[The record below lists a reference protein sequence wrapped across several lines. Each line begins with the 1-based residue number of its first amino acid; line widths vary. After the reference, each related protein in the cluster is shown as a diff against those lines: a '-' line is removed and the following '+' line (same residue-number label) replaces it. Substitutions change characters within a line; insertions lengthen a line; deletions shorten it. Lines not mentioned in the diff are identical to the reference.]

1 MLRRSF
7 DMAPPPERRLYIAA
21 HVHRGNRPLAV
32 CESRVNEAN
41 VADSVDGEEVAR
53 FAATAAEWWNPRGPY
68 APLHKLTPARVAYV
82 RDHLARR
89 FGRSTA
95 ALDSLSGLSVL
106 DVGCGGGILSEPLAR
121 LGADVTGIEP
131 AEESVAIARAHAS
144 ASGLD
149 IRYQALAAEDLLGE
163 EERFDAVI
171 ASEVIEHV
179 HDVAGF
185 VRTLGAL
192 AKPGGMVLIS
202 TLNRTARSYALAILG
217 AEYVLRW
224 VPAGTHSWRKFVTPA
239 ELSGH
244 FRAAGLMPGKPT
256 GMVYNPLRDA
266 WSLSEDS
273 SVNYWMSA
281 TKG

>member
-1 MLRRSF
+1 
-7 DMAPPPERRLYIAA
+7 
-21 HVHRGNRPLAV
+21 
-32 CESRVNEAN
+32 VNEAD
-41 VADSVDGEEVAR
+41 VADSIDGEEVAR

-68 APLHKLTPARVAYV
+68 APLHKLTPARVSYV
-82 RDHLARR
+82 RDHLAQQ
-89 FGRSTA
+89 FGRNTA

-163 EERFDAVI
+163 DERFDAVI

-185 VRTLGAL
+185 VRTLAAL

-202 TLNRTARSYALAILG
+202 TLNRTARSYALAIVG

-224 VPAGTHSWRKFVTPA
+224 VPAGTHSWRKFVTPS

-244 FRAAGLMPGKPT
+244 FRAAGLNPGKPR

-266 WSLSEDS
+266 WSLSEDA